1 LLEEAQ
7 CFIIKDQSKIY
18 TACGDGKIPFVSMMD
33 IAVITF
39 HMLTDKKPHNT
50 DYKILGPELL
60 TYNKVWLLFLSFK
73 INRISTLMVAL

>member
-1 LLEEAQ
+1 
-7 CFIIKDQSKIY
+7 
-18 TACGDGKIPFVSMMD
+18 MMD